1 MNEPGPTSSLFEG
14 CHRAAVERPQS
25 PYSITQS
32 LGGFCAR
39 LDPCQGQRLERG
51 SRTGAGNFVRRT
63 WRPRGAAERRTN
75 RMDCERIAGLSTSDA
90 QQRLATFG
98 PNALPAPRRRHVGR
112 IITET
117 LREPMFVLL
126 LAAAVLYLAL
136 GGLGEGI
143 FLLLGACAA
152 IALVVLQEA
161 RSERALAALREFA
174 QPQARV
180 VRDRIQRVVPA
191 REVVPGDIMLV
202 GEGDRICADA
212 VLIVGD
218 MLNVDESALTGES
231 APVAKRLAAP
241 SEIFSEITTASA
253 EISPFLF
260 SATLVVRGQ
269 GVACVARTGERSTL
283 GRIGRSLAEIEHQPT
298 PLQRNAGR
306 LVRLLGLFAL
316 GFCGLVVVAFGVMRG
331 DWVSGA
337 LAGITTAIAL
347 VPEEFP
353 MVLAVFLALGAWR
366 LAAHKVL
373 VRRSAVIET
382 LGSASV
388 LCVDKTGTLTENH
401 MHLVKVWTSSGSEQV
416 DANLSAE
423 GREAIACAGL
433 ASNIR
438 PIDPMDRGIADAA
451 AALEI
456 DAPLGV
462 LERSWPLRP
471 GMMAVTQLWKDG
483 ALRTAAAKGAPEAI
497 FKLCGLD
504 AERTAGLH
512 QVIETYAQEGL
523 RVLGVARWS
532 GTDFPAQP
540 EMAGFTF
547 VALIGF
553 LDPLRADAPRA
564 LGEARTAGIKVMMI
578 TGDHPATARAI
589 ARAASID
596 NANAVMTGDELARL
610 PFSTLREHLRRGR
623 VFARVAPEQK
633 LIIVE
638 ALKAN
643 GEIVAMTGDGV
654 NDAPAL
660 EAAHIGIAMGKKGTD
675 VAREAADLVLLD
687 DSFASIVGGVR
698 MGRRIFSNLR
708 KALTYIT
715 AIHVPIA
722 GLALLPILLGLP
734 QLLFPMHVVL
744 LELAIDPICALA
756 FESERSSEGA
766 MKRPPRKPEEA
777 LFGPRQLLFALAQGV
792 VILAGVLGLYLFA
805 ASQLAPEQARG
816 AAFIALVIAN
826 LTLALADAAGEEG
839 RVLDGERRIYWWIA
853 GALLAALTLVLTV
866 PWLASIFH
874 IAPPPLA
881 HVAAAIGVGL
891 ACGGWRWP
899 FRARH

>member
-1 MNEPGPTSSLFEG
+1 
-14 CHRAAVERPQS
+14 
-25 PYSITQS
+25 
-32 LGGFCAR
+32 
-39 LDPCQGQRLERG
+39 
-51 SRTGAGNFVRRT
+51 
-63 WRPRGAAERRTN
+63 
-75 RMDCERIAGLSTSDA
+75 MDCERIGGLSEIEA
-90 QQRLATFG
+90 QQRLASSG
-98 PNALPAPRRRHVGR
+98 PNALPAPKRRDVVR
-112 IITET
+112 IIAET
-117 LREPMFVLL
+117 LREPMFVLV
-126 LAAAVLYLAL
+126 LAAAVLYLTL
-136 GGLGEGI
+136 GGLGEGL
-143 FLLLGACAA
+143 FLLVGACSA

-161 RSERALAALREFA
+161 RSERALAALRDLA

-180 VRDRIQRVVPA
+180 VRDGVHRTIAA

-212 VLIVGD
+212 VLIAGD
-218 MLNVDESALTGES
+218 MLSVDESALTGES
-231 APVAKRLAAP
+231 APVSKRLAAP
-241 SEIFSEITTASA
+241 SEGFGEITAPSA
-253 EISPFLF
+253 QTSPFLF

-269 GVACVARTGERSTL
+269 GVTCVARTGERSTL
-283 GRIGRSLAEIEHQPT
+283 GRIGRSLAEIEHEPT

-306 LVRLLGLFAL
+306 LVGLLGLFAL
-316 GFCGLVVVAFGVMRG
+316 SFCGLVVVVFGVLRG
-331 DWVSGA
+331 DWISGA

-366 LAAHKVL
+366 LAAHRVL

-401 MHLVKVWTSSGSEQV
+401 MQLVKVSTRSGSEQLGA
-416 DANLSAE
+416 DLSAD
-423 GREAIACAGL
+423 GRDAIACARL

-438 PIDPMDRGIADAA
+438 PIDPMDRAIAEAA
-451 AALEI
+451 AALRI
-456 DAPLGV
+456 DAPAGA

-471 GMMAVTQLWKDG
+471 GMMAVTQLWRNG
-483 ALRTAAAKGAPEAI
+483 EARTAAAKGAPEAI
-497 FKLCGLD
+497 FQLCNLD
-504 AERTAGLH
+504 AGRAAGLH
-512 QVIETYAQEGL
+512 QVIEEYAKEGL

-532 GTDFPAQP
+532 GTEFTAQP
-540 EMAGFTF
+540 ETADFTF
-547 VALIGF
+547 LGLLGF

-564 LGEARTAGIKVMMI
+564 LEEARAAGMRVVMI
-578 TGDHPATARAI
+578 TGDHPATARAVAI
-589 ARAASID
+589 AASID

-610 PFSTLREHLRRGR
+610 PFPTLREHLRRGR

-660 EAAHIGIAMGKKGTD
+660 EAAHIGIAMGRKGTD

-708 KALTYIT
+708 KALIYIT

-756 FESERSSEGA
+756 FESERSSDGA

-777 LFGPRQLLFALAQGV
+777 LFGSRQLLFALAQGA
-792 VILAGVLGLYLFA
+792 VILAGVLGLYVFS
-805 ASQLAPEQARG
+805 ASHLGAEQARG
-816 AAFIALVIAN
+816 AAFMALVIAN
-826 LTLALADAAGEEG
+826 LTLALVDAAGEEG

-853 GALLAALTLVLTV
+853 GALLAALALIMTI

-874 IAPPPLA
+874 LVPPPPA
-881 HVAAAIGVGL
+881 HLAAALGVGL
-891 ACGGWRWP
+891 VSGGWRWP
-899 FRARH
+899 FRARC